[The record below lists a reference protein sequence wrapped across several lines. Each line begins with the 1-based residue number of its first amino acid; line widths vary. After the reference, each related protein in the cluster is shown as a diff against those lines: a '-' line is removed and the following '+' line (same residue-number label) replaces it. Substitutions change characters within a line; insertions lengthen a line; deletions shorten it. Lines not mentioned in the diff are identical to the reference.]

1 MSKGLRKQDIVNSIS
16 DQTGI
21 ERKITKNIVECFMLE
36 VKNQMRG
43 GNNIYLRGFGTFKV
57 IKRKEKI
64 ARKNFRD
71 SGGTSIIVPS
81 HYSPVFKPSKIF
93 KNKIKNTLTA

>member
-1 MSKGLRKQDIVNSIS
+1 MPKGLTKQDIVNSIS

-36 VKNQMRG
+36 IKNQMSA

-71 SGGTSIIVPS
+71 SGGTSIVVPS

>member
-21 ERKITKNIVECFMLE
+21 ERKITKTIVECFMSE
-36 VKNQMRG
+36 IKDQMSVG
-43 GNNIYLRGFGTFKV
+43 KNIYLRGFGTFKIV
-57 IKRKEKI
+57 ARKEKI

-71 SGGTSIIVPS
+71 SGGTSIIVPA
-81 HYSPVFKPSKIF
+81 HYSPTFKPSKIF
-93 KNKIKNTLTA
+93 KNKIKNNLTA